1 MNEQLDELQYQS
13 IHEIEPIVPDF
24 IMEDVIEEICSVK
37 PGVAVS
43 FKVNLV
49 TLREGL
55 KENEAT
61 RNCLSLNVR
70 KDFG

>member
-43 FKVNLV
+43 FGNDEHAETNDHIYKAKVSQFLIII
-49 TLREGL
+49 LL
-55 KENEAT
+55 
-61 RNCLSLNVR
+61 L
-70 KDFG
+70 